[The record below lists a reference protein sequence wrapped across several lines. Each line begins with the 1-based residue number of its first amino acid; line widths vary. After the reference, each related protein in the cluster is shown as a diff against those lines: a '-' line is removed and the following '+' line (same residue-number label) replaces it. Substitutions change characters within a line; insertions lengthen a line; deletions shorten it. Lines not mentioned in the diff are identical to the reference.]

1 MQDVPFPNSRSTT
14 SCTPISISTTPR
26 RAAQPITFSAAR
38 PHAVGSVAASRD
50 TSVHMASR
58 VSSTR
63 IVGRSAELAEL
74 EAALQDAAEG
84 RPSLAFVAGESG
96 VGKTRL
102 IAELERRSAERHG
115 ARVIGGDCVELG
127 EGELPYAPLVAALR
141 PLVRRGDSVFD
152 AVDPSVRAELA
163 ALAPALAAP
172 DTLSSGAARTPLDD
186 SEARG
191 RLFEALLAL
200 LEALATDNPLLLVI
214 EDIHWADAST
224 RAFLSYLAASLCAE
238 KVLVVCTYR
247 PDELHRRH
255 PLRPLL
261 AELERDHR
269 ARRVDLPPL
278 TRDELGLQLEG
289 IIGAPGEPGLIDRLW
304 RRTEGNPL
312 FTEELLAAG
321 LDGRSALPP
330 TLRDALMVR
339 IERLDRD
346 AQELLRVVAAATR
359 ADHDLLAD
367 AAGLDARALRDALR
381 EVVAAN
387 LLIVD
392 DAGRYAF
399 RHALLREV
407 VADDLL
413 PGEAAELHRAL
424 ARALEPRV
432 RDGGTAQLASALA
445 QHYLAAGDREAA
457 LRASIGAAKAA
468 REVYAFQESAHMLD
482 HALELW
488 SKVENPEELAGMDK
502 VDVLSLAA
510 FSRDVDGD
518 VQRQEQLLR
527 HALDEVNEQ
536 ADTERAAKL
545 LARLHRAQ
553 FVLNRQD
560 ESIETL
566 ERGLALV
573 PPGVPSYARAS
584 LLTQKAKTAM
594 LRSRFGES
602 IEAAREA
609 IAAAQAVGDIVFE
622 GRSRNALG
630 TSLMGVGELEE
641 GAAELRKAWAMALEY
656 EDPRDVG
663 SAAVNLSD
671 QLNLHGRT
679 REAIEVAREALAA
692 VEPLPSSAEWLRMAI
707 GEYQWDAGEW
717 DESAA
722 SVPARLRRSVGTTIL
737 FRHLRLGEIA
747 LGRDDREAAREEL
760 DAVNA
765 LIADSI
771 EPQFLGTAG
780 ALIGELRRRD
790 SDLEGARQAVEDA
803 LERIEYCSEDAARIA
818 RAATVGVKIEADIAQ
833 QGRDTGDEDLVKDA
847 IFRAE
852 LLESRVEAAAAGPE
866 RPVEAAYVLTA
877 QAELSRARGEQD
889 PAPWTAAAA
898 AWEALERPYLA
909 AQVRWRE
916 AEALFAAGD
925 RDGATASA
933 IAAREIAVQLGSA
946 WLRAEVESFAAR
958 ARLRVGELPTTSDEP
973 EEPVGDED
981 PFGLTPRERQVLTL
995 VARGATN
1002 REIGEALFMA
1012 EKTASVHVSRILAK
1026 LDVRSRT
1033 EAAGVAHR
1041 LGLDEA
1047 PV

>member
-1 MQDVPFPNSRSTT
+1 M
-14 SCTPISISTTPR
+14 
-26 RAAQPITFSAAR
+26 AA
-38 PHAVGSVAASRD
+38 
-50 TSVHMASR
+50 R

-63 IVGRSAELAEL
+63 IVGRSAELVEL
-74 EAALQDAAEG
+74 EAALTDAAAG

-102 IAELERRSAERHG
+102 IAELEHRAAERHE

-141 PLVRRGDSVFD
+141 PLARRGDSVFD
-152 AVDPSVRAELA
+152 AVDPSLRAELA

-172 DTLSSGAARTPLDD
+172 DSLAGAARTPRDD
-186 SEARG
+186 PDARG

-200 LEALATDNPLLLVI
+200 FDALAERGPLLLVI
-214 EDIHWADAST
+214 EDIHWADGST
-224 RAFLSYLAASLCAE
+224 RAFLSYLAASVCAE
-238 KVLVVCTYR
+238 KLLVVCTYR

-261 AELERDHR
+261 AELERDKR
-269 ARRVDLPPL
+269 ARRIELSAL
-278 TRDELGLQLEG
+278 TRDELGEQLEG
-289 IIGAPGEPGLIDRLW
+289 ILGAPGEPGLIDRLW

-339 IERLDRD
+339 IERLDGD

-359 ADHDLLAD
+359 ADHDLLVD

-392 DAGRYAF
+392 DDGRYAF

-413 PGEAAELHRAL
+413 PGEASELHRAL

-432 RDGGTAQLASALA
+432 RDGSGTPQLASALA

-457 LRASIGAAKAA
+457 LGASVRAAQAGLD
-468 REVYAFQESAHMLD
+468 VYAFHEAAHMLD
-482 HALELW
+482 RALELW
-488 SKVENPEELAGMDK
+488 DRVDEPQQLAGMDQAAL
-502 VDVLSLAA
+502 LSLAA
-510 FSRDVDGD
+510 HARDLDGD
-518 VQRQEQLLR
+518 VARQEQLLR
-527 HALDEVNEQ
+527 RALEHVDEQ
-536 ADTERAAKL
+536 ADPERAAKL
-545 LARLHRAQ
+545 LGRMHRAQ
-553 FVLNRQD
+553 FILNRQD
-560 ESIETL
+560 ESIATL
-566 ERGLALV
+566 ERGLALL
-573 PPGVPSYARAS
+573 PSDVPSPARAT
-584 LLTQKAKTAM
+584 LLGTKAKTTM
-594 LRSRFGES
+594 LRSRFGEA
-602 IEAAREA
+602 IEAARGA
-609 IAAAQAVGDIVFE
+609 IEAAQAVGDLVTE

-641 GAAELRKAWAMALEY
+641 GAAELRKAWALALEY
-656 EDPRDVG
+656 DDPRDVG
-663 SAAVNLSD
+663 SAAINLSD
-671 QLNLHGRT
+671 QINLHGRT
-679 REAIEVAREALAA
+679 REAIAVAREAMPE
-692 VEPLPSSAEWLRMAI
+692 VKRIPSSEEWMTMAI
-707 GEYQWDAGEW
+707 GEYQFDAGEW
-717 DESAA
+717 DASAA
-722 SVPARLRRSVGTTIL
+722 TIPQRLRRSVGTTVL
-737 FRHLRLGEIA
+737 YRHLRLGELA
-747 LGRDDREAAREEL
+747 LGRDERETARAEL
-760 DAVNA
+760 DAVHG

-790 SDLEGARQAVEDA
+790 GDLEGAREAVEDA

-833 QGRDTGDEDLVKDA
+833 HARDTGDADVVKDA

-852 LLESRVEAAAAGPE
+852 LLAGRVEAAATGPE
-866 RPVEAAYVLTA
+866 KPVEAAYVLTA
-877 QAELSRARGEQD
+877 NAELARARGDEG
-889 PAPWTAAAA
+889 AAVWTAAAA
-898 AWEALERPYLA
+898 AWDALERPYLA

-925 RDGATASA
+925 RDAATDAA
-933 IAAREIAVQLGSA
+933 IAAREIAVRLGSA
-946 WLRAEVESFAAR
+946 WLRAEIESFAAR
-958 ARLRVGELPTTSDEP
+958 ARLRVGELGTAPDDEDAAEAQAP
-973 EEPVGDED
+973 DED
-981 PFGLTPRERQVLTL
+981 PFGLTPRERQVLVL

-1002 REIGEALFMA
+1002 REIGDTLYMA